1 MKSVR
6 LFFIALIL
14 LTSVSCQSIW
24 TGMADGIATPFLL
37 ISFELST
44 ITALAIAHKDS
55 LGQWPQDRGQLSS
68 FYTKHKTSF
77 SQDSLFQV
85 FSFSEPNFNQLSFV
99 EQEDSLTI
107 SFSSKALPDTL
118 YHSKIYSHKKD
129 GDFNFYRYV
138 GSAKLYLDSTA
149 TNNYVNTIYLD
160 SIIQYDSKMNKF
172 GNIIQ

>member
-1 MKSVR
+1 MKSIR
-6 LFFIALIL
+6 LYFIALLL
-14 LTSVSCQSIW
+14 LTSVSCQSLW

-44 ITALAIAHKDS
+44 ITAVAIAHKDS
-55 LGQWPQDRGQLSS
+55 LGQWPQDRSQLSS
-68 FYTKHKTSF
+68 FYNEHKSSF

-138 GSAKLYLDSTA
+138 GLTKLYPDSTA
-149 TNNYVNTIYLD
+149 TNNYVNTMGLG
-160 SIIQYDSKMNKF
+160 KLRN
-172 GNIIQ
+172 